1 MPEVFNQPRTIR
13 FGKYILADD
22 VITSLIQSR
31 RAPARILT
39 GSEFREHYPESSR
52 LVRVKEPVCIDA
64 FCFHSWTEDEQLS
77 VSCLSEK
84 EIPEASVLVVPSG
97 RIVGRKGEGR
107 DLYEQPECSALMDT
121 VGSSLTEQ
129 SVGGFP

>member
-22 VITSLIQSR
+22 VITSLIQLR

-52 LVRVKEPVCIDA
+52 LVRVKEPVCVDA

-84 EIPEASVLVVPSG
+84 EIPEASVLIVHSG
-97 RIVGRKGEGR
+97 RIVGRKREGQ
-107 DLYEQPECSALMDT
+107 DLHEQPECSALMDT
-121 VGSSLTEQ
+121 VGSSLTE
-129 SVGGFP
+129 

>member
-1 MPEVFNQPRTIR
+1 MSELFEQPKTIR
-13 FGKYILADD
+13 FGKYILADN
-22 VITSLIQSR
+22 VISSLIQSR

-39 GSEFREHYPESSR
+39 VSEFREHYPECSR
-52 LVRVKEPVCIDA
+52 LVRVGEPVCVNA
-64 FCFHSWTEDEQLS
+64 FCFDSWTEDEQLS

-121 VGSSLTEQ
+121 VGSSLTE
-129 SVGGFP
+129 